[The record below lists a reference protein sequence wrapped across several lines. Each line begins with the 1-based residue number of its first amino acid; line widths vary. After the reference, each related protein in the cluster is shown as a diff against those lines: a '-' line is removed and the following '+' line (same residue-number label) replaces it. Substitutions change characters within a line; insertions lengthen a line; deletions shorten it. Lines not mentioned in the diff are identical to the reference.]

1 MPEMGLQLVR
11 RLVTLKLKSKM
22 KAWLIF
28 GEVEEKTIFRILP
41 RKAMSPLFTR
51 NYAKENQIWTG
62 PAELRKQPDVTPQT
76 REAQTKPSSA
86 SRVARGIPRARND
99 LR

>member
-1 MPEMGLQLVR
+1 MPEMGLQLVC

-76 REAQTKPSSA
+76 RE
-86 SRVARGIPRARND
+86 PRPNQV
-99 LR
+99 LRAGRHVEFRAPVMT